1 MLPNTRIKVF
11 NKQTKIMKKTV
22 VKQRLLHRIMK
33 ITLIQFVLAVVF
45 STITMANSVNGQRK
59 LDTKVTVSITNVTLE
74 NALSQ
79 LEKKANVKFSYNSRI
94 SQLGL
99 KVSVDAVEEN
109 LADVLAIILKPLN
122 ISYSEVS
129 NQIILENKE
138 SQNGE
143 FSGFGISKT
152 VSEKLTVAP
161 IVKGK
166 VVDQSGMPL
175 PGATVLAKG
184 TKKSVITDFDGN
196 FTIDMP
202 ENSTRL
208 IISYIGMTSQEVG
221 IKSTPLTIVLIEN
234 EQSLKEVVITT
245 GYEKTSKRTFTGAI
259 SKITG
264 KELMVEGVIDIS
276 RMIEGKAAGVTVQN
290 VTGTFGTAPK
300 ITVRG
305 SSSIF
310 GDTKPLWVIDGIV
323 QEDIVNLSFADL
335 ASGNSETL
343 ISSSIAGLNASDV
356 LSIEVLKDASATSIY
371 GSRSLNGVV
380 VVTTKQGRR
389 DSPLNITYSLD
400 QTVRTV
406 PSYSQFDILNSQE
419 TMSVLKEMES
429 KGFLE
434 LPATAQTRYG
444 GVYNILANAVNTYD
458 ATAGTFGVK
467 NDIPSKNAFLKKYE
481 LANTDW
487 FKVLFRQSIT
497 QNHSLSFSGGGK
509 NNSFFASLAF
519 YSDPGWTIADNVQQ
533 ISSNLKNT
541 FYINDKV
548 NLTLSTQAS
557 IRDQQAPGSYD
568 SLRDGVSGST
578 TRDFD
583 INPFSYVLNTNRA
596 LRPYDDNGNYEYYRN
611 NWAPINIVE
620 ELQNN
625 YMDIKV
631 KDIRF
636 QADLAYKLS
645 PKLTYNLTANARYA
659 NTIREHNILEK
670 SNIVGAYNA
679 QETTIVRDAN
689 IFLYQDPDNLTAPKV
704 SVLPNGG
711 ILRKF
716 GNDLTSYNIRNSF
729 NYKNVFSEKHEVEA
743 LFGQELRSV
752 DRGSNNFTAYGL
764 QYDRGLTAFTDPRI
778 LEKLINGGESYYSF
792 NEERERTVGF
802 FGKVG
807 YTYDRRYTGSLT
819 GRYDGSNRQGNSGSS
834 RWLPTYTFSGKWNVM
849 EESFMKNMQTI
860 NTLAFRG
867 SYGLTATAG
876 PATNSLAIYR
886 SFITDRLNL
895 NDRETGLLIAD
906 LQNGDLTWEK
916 QFETNLGVDLGI
928 LNNRVQFSADIYSR
942 KAFDL
947 VDFVTTSG
955 IGGER
960 IKQGNNAD
968 METKGIE
975 FSINTNN
982 LNNTKLKWSTSLN
995 FSVYN
1000 QEITRLQNNPSVL
1013 GLVDGTGG
1021 NTVGH
1026 PRNALY
1032 SYQFTGL
1039 NNQGLP
1045 TFIQAD
1051 GEGDEVAG
1059 ANFQDSENV
1068 TKYLK
1073 YEGTIEPNK
1082 TAGFS
1087 NTFNYENWSLNIF
1100 IVASGGNKVR
1110 LNPIYSSVY
1119 DDLTVFTKE
1128 FTNRWINPG
1137 DEALTNIPVIADRR
1151 IVANYAAAGSNLN
1164 RAYNA
1169 YNYSDER
1176 VADGSFVR
1184 LKNVSI
1190 GYEFPKDLKK
1200 KLNLNTFSLKASSA
1214 NPLLIYS
1221 DKKLNGQDPEFYRS
1235 GGVSQPITSQYTFSL
1250 NVSF

>member
-1 MLPNTRIKVF
+1 
-11 NKQTKIMKKTV
+11 MKKTV
-22 VKQRLLHRIMK
+22 VKQRLLYRIMK
-33 ITLIQFVLAVVF
+33 ITLIQFVLAFVF

-59 LDTKVTVSITNVTLE
+59 LDTKVTVSIANMTLE
-74 NALSQ
+74 NALSK
-79 LEKKANVKFSYNSRI
+79 LEKTANVKFSYNSRI
-94 SQLGL
+94 SQLNERVTINATSESL
-99 KVSVDAVEEN
+99 ST
-109 LADVLAIILKPLN
+109 VLSEILKPLN
-122 ISYSEVS
+122 IGYSEVS
-129 NQIILENKE
+129 NQIIL
-138 SQNGE
+138 QNNTAQTSE
-143 FSGFGISKT
+143 LKGFEAIPT
-152 VSEKLTVAP
+152 LIEKLTVAP
-161 IVKGK
+161 IVRGR
-166 VVDQSGMPL
+166 VIDESGMPL
-175 PGATVLAKG
+175 PGATILAKG
-184 TKKSVITDFDGN
+184 TNKSVITDADGN
-196 FTIDMP
+196 FSIDMP
-202 ENSTRL
+202 ENSTR
-208 IISYIGMTSQEVG
+208 IIVSYIGMESQEVS
-221 IKSTPLTIVLIEN
+221 IKTTAMTIVLIDK

-259 SKITG
+259 SKISG
-264 KELMVEGVIDIS
+264 KELFVEGVVDIS

-343 ISSSIAGLNASDV
+343 LSSSVAGLNASDI

-389 DSPLNITYSLD
+389 ESPLTVSYSLD
-400 QTVRTV
+400 QTARTV
-406 PSYSQFDILNSQE
+406 PTYNQYDILNSQE
-419 TMSVLKEMES
+419 TMSILKEMES
-429 KGFLE
+429 KGFLD
-434 LPATAQTRYG
+434 LPSTSQGRYG
-444 GVYNILANAVNTYD
+444 GVFNILANAINKYDETSGTY
-458 ATAGTFGVK
+458 GVK
-467 NDIPSKNAFLKKYE
+467 NDEPSRNTFLRKYE

-487 FKVLFRQSIT
+487 FKVLFRPSIT

-509 NNSFFASLAF
+509 NNAFFASLG
-519 YSDPGWTIADNVQQ
+519 YYTDPGWTVADGVNQLTT
-533 ISSNLKNT
+533 NLKNT
-541 FYINDKV
+541 FFVNDKLS
-548 NLTLSTQAS
+548 LTLSTQAS
-557 IRDQQAPGSYD
+557 VRDQSAPGSYD

-583 INPFSYVLNTNRA
+583 INPFNYVLNTNRT
-596 LRPYDDNGNYEYYRN
+596 LRAYDDNGDFEYYRN
-611 NWAPINIVE
+611 NWAPLNIVQ
-620 ELQNN
+620 ELKNN
-625 YMDIKV
+625 YMEIKV

-636 QADLAYKLS
+636 QADLAYKIN
-645 PKLTYNLTANARYA
+645 PKLTYNFTANARYA
-659 NTIREHNILEK
+659 NTTREHNILEN

-679 QETTIVRDAN
+679 QETTIVRDQN
-689 IFLYQDPDNLTAPKV
+689 IFLYQDPNNLTAPKV

-711 ILRKF
+711 ILRSF
-716 GNDLTSYNIRNSF
+716 TNDLTSYNIRNSF
-729 NYKNVFSEKHEVEA
+729 NYRNVFNEVHELEA

-752 DRGSNNFTAYGL
+752 DRSSSNFTAYGL

-778 LEKLINGGESYYSF
+778 LEKLINGGESYYAF

-807 YTYDRRYTGSLT
+807 YTYDRRYTGSIT
-819 GRYDGSNRQGNSGSS
+819 GRYDGSNRQGNSNSS
-834 RWLPTYTFSGKWNVM
+834 RWLPTYTFSGKWNIM
-849 EESFMKNMQTI
+849 EEAFMKDAKTV
-860 NTLAFRG
+860 NTLALRG

-876 PATNSLAIYR
+876 PATNSLAIYK

-895 NDRETGLLIAD
+895 GDRETGLNID
-906 LQNGDLTWEK
+906 ELQNGDLTWEK
-916 QFETNLGVDLGI
+916 QFETNIGLDLG
-928 LNNRVQFSADIYSR
+928 LFNNRLQFTTDVYSR

-955 IGGER
+955 IGGQKL
-960 IKQGNNAD
+960 KQGNNAD

-975 FSINTNN
+975 FSINTRN
-982 LNNTKLKWSTSLN
+982 LNDTRLKWSTSFN
-995 FSVYN
+995 FSVYD
-1000 QEITRLQNNPSVL
+1000 QKITKLQNNPRVL
-1013 GLVDGTGG
+1013 GLIDGTGG

-1039 NNQGLP
+1039 NTQGLP

-1051 GEGDEVAG
+1051 GQADNVAG
-1059 ANFQDSENV
+1059 ANFQDIENI

-1073 YEGTIEPNK
+1073 YEGSIEPNK
-1082 TAGFS
+1082 SAGLS
-1087 NTFNYENWSLNIF
+1087 NTFTYDNWSLNVF
-1100 IVASGGNKVR
+1100 IVAAGGNKVR
-1110 LNPIYSSVY
+1110 LNPIYSDSY

-1128 FTNRWINPG
+1128 FTNRWVNAG
-1137 DEALTNIPVIADRR
+1137 DELVTNIPVIADQRL
-1151 IVANYAAAGSNLN
+1151 IANYAAQGKDLT

-1176 VADGSFVR
+1176 VADGAFVR
-1184 LKNVSI
+1184 LKNVSLS
-1190 GYEFPKDLKK
+1190 YEFPKDLKK
-1200 KLNLNTFSLKASSA
+1200 KLSLTTMSMKASSA

-1221 DKKLNGQDPEFYRS
+1221 DKKLNGQDPEFYRT

>member
-1 MLPNTRIKVF
+1 
-11 NKQTKIMKKTV
+11 MKKPV
-22 VKQRLLHRIMK
+22 VKQRLLLRIMK
-33 ITLIQFVLAVVF
+33 ITLFQFLLAFVF
-45 STITMANSVNGQRK
+45 STVTMANSVKGQKK
-59 LDTKVTVSITNVTLE
+59 LDTKVTLNIENLSLY
-74 NALSQ
+74 NALAK
-79 LEKKANVKFSYNSRI
+79 LEKTANVKFSYNSRI
-94 SQLGL
+94 SQLNQ
-99 KVSVDAVEEN
+99 KVNYTANNELLSS
-109 LADVLAIILKPLN
+109 ILSNILQPLN
-122 ISYSEVS
+122 ITYSEVS
-129 NQIILENKE
+129 NQIILQNKTAFT
-138 SQNGE
+138 NDII
-143 FSGFGISKT
+143 GINTAQSLLSNT
-152 VSEKLTVAP
+152 VLAT
-161 IVKGK
+161 IVKGR
-166 VVDQSGMPL
+166 VLDEAGLPL
-175 PGATVLAKG
+175 PGATVMVKG
-184 TKKSVITDFDGN
+184 TKIAVLTDFDGN
-196 FTIDMP
+196 FTIDAP
-202 ENSTRL
+202 ANSTRL
-208 IISYIGMTSQEVG
+208 VVSYIGMETQEIA
-221 IKSTPLTIVLIEN
+221 IKSTPITVILSEFGQKLN
-234 EQSLKEVVITT
+234 EVVITT

-264 KELMVEGVIDIS
+264 TDLLVEGVVDIS

-343 ISSSIAGLNASDV
+343 LSSSIAGLNPNDV
-356 LSIEVLKDASATSIY
+356 LSIEILKDASATSIY

-389 DSPLNITYSLD
+389 ESPLSVTYSLE
-400 QTVRTV
+400 QTARTV
-406 PSYSQFDILNSQE
+406 PNYSQYDILNSQE
-419 TMSVLKEMES
+419 TMSILKEIES
-429 KGFLE
+429 KGFLG
-434 LPATAQTRYG
+434 LPQTSQGRYG
-444 GVYNILANAVNTYD
+444 GVYNILANAINTYD
-458 ATAGTFGVK
+458 QTSGTYGVK
-467 NDIPSKNAFLKKYE
+467 NDEPSRNAFLKKYE
-481 LANTDW
+481 LANTNW
-487 FKVLFRQSIT
+487 FKVLFRPSIT

-509 NNSFFASLAF
+509 NNAYFASLGF
-519 YSDPGWTIADNVQQ
+519 YHDPGWTLADGVNQLT
-533 ISSNLKNT
+533 SNIKNT
-541 FYINDKV
+541 FFINDKFS
-548 NLTLSTQAS
+548 LTLSTQAS
-557 IRDQQAPGSYD
+557 VRDQAAPGSYD
-568 SLRDGVSGST
+568 SLKDGVSGST

-583 INPFSYVLNTNRA
+583 INPFNYVLNTNRA

-611 NWAPINIVE
+611 NWAPINIIE

-636 QADLAYKLS
+636 QADLAYKIN
-645 PKLTYNLTANARYA
+645 PNLTYNFTANARYA
-659 NTIREHNILEK
+659 NTTREHNILEQ

-679 QETTIVRDAN
+679 QETTIVRDQN
-689 IFLYQDPDNLTAPKV
+689 IFLYQDPDDLTAPKV

-716 GNDLTSYNIRNSF
+716 SNELTSYNIRNSF
-729 NYKNVFSEKHEVEA
+729 NYKNVFNDKHELEA

-752 DRGSNNFTAYGL
+752 DRNSNNFTAFGL
-764 QYDRGLTAFTDPRI
+764 QYDRGLTAFTDPRL
-778 LEKLINGGESYYSF
+778 LEKLINGGESYYGF

-802 FGKVG
+802 FSKVG
-807 YTYDRRYTGSLT
+807 YTYDRRYTGSIT
-819 GRYDGSNRQGNSGSS
+819 GRYDGSNRQGNSSSS

-849 EESFMKNMQTI
+849 EEDFMKNVKTI
-860 NTLAFRG
+860 NNLSLRG

-876 PATNSLAIYR
+876 PATNSLAIYK

-895 NDRETGLLIAD
+895 SDRETGLNID
-906 LQNGDLTWEK
+906 ELQNADLTWEK
-916 QFETNLGVDLGI
+916 QFETNIGLDLG
-928 LNNRVQFSADIYSR
+928 LFDNRVQFTTDVYSR

-955 IGGER
+955 IGGQKL
-960 IKQGNNAD
+960 KQGNNAD

-975 FSINTNN
+975 FSLSTKN
-982 LNNTKLKWSTSLN
+982 LNNTRLKWSTSFN

-1000 QEITRLQNNPSVL
+1000 QEITKLQNEPSVL

-1021 NTVGH
+1021 NSVGH

-1039 NNQGLP
+1039 NTQGLP
-1045 TFIQAD
+1045 TFVMAD
-1051 GEGDEVAG
+1051 GIVDNVTG
-1059 ANFQDSENV
+1059 ANFQDTEDI

-1073 YEGTIEPNK
+1073 YEGSIEPNK
-1082 TAGFS
+1082 SAGIS
-1087 NTFNYENWSLNIF
+1087 NTFTYDNWSLNVF
-1100 IVASGGNKVR
+1100 IVAAGGNKVR
-1110 LNPIYSSVY
+1110 LNPIYSDEY

-1137 DEALTNIPVIADRR
+1137 DEAFTNIPVIADQRL
-1151 IVANYAAAGSNLN
+1151 IANYASQSKDLT

-1169 YNYSDER
+1169 YNFSDER
-1176 VADGSFVR
+1176 VADGTFVR
-1184 LKNVSI
+1184 LKNVSLS
-1190 GYEFPKDLKK
+1190 YEFPKDLKK
-1200 KLNLNTFSLKASSA
+1200 KLGLNLFSMKASTA

-1235 GGVSQPITSQYTFSL
+1235 GGVSQPITSQYTFSI